1 MAGVYFPIP
10 AAALGLAVFIGRLL
24 YAIGYAIGG
33 PTGRLVGVLIND
45 LAILG
50 SFVLA
55 FISSCFFIVGRT
67 NWFYIDLF
75 YWKVNTI

>member
-1 MAGVYFPIP
+1 
-10 AAALGLAVFIGRLL
+10 
-24 YAIGYAIGG
+24 
-33 PTGRLVGVLIND
+33 
-45 LAILG
+45 
-50 SFVLA
+50 LA